1 MSLSTEEV
9 NDGFYDKAHCRID
22 AGCDLFDA
30 EGADFELGAAARHEH
45 FGEGNLPKAWRQP
58 HPVRESFVRLAQEG
72 LLEIFP
78 QRGTN
83 VSLIDLELV
92 EEARFMREQ
101 LETAVIRLAC
111 ISFPAE
117 RLTAM
122 RHNLALQRACVESQD
137 YKTMFDLDEAFHR
150 TLFEGCR
157 KSNTW
162 AVIQQINV
170 HLNRSRMLR
179 LAADHH
185 WEHLYEQH
193 LQMAQAIESSDTQL
207 AERLMKEHLNL
218 TIADQALLKEKFPT
232 YFK

>member
-1 MSLSTEEV
+1 MDFTIKPTAVSTRDAIYLTLKEQILSL
-9 NDGFYDKAHCRID
+9 
-22 AGCDLFDA
+22 
-30 EGADFELGAAARHEH
+30 ELPPGTSISEKEISLKLGVSRT
-45 FGEGNLPKAWRQP
+45 
-58 HPVRESFVRLAQEG
+58 PVRESFVRLAQEG
-72 LLEIFP
+72 LLEVFP

-83 VSLIDLELV
+83 VSLIDLEMV

-111 ISFPAE
+111 ISFPE
-117 RLTAM
+117 QHLMTM
-122 RHNLALQRACVESQD
+122 RNNLALQRACVESQN

-193 LQMAQAIESSDTQL
+193 LQMAQAIESNDTQL

-218 TIADQALLKEKFPT
+218 TIADQALLKERFPT